1 MSKPPKPAIA
11 YLRVSAQGQQK
22 NDRGLEL
29 QQTRIYEF
37 ARHFGYEIVQEF
49 SDAHSCKDDGIS
61 RQDRPGAF
69 EASLLAR
76 GSGYPIIVDDLSR
89 FARNTNVLGQ
99 LIADG
104 RLTVID
110 AKMGVRVSR
119 VVEAGEAARSPHE
132 RKLISVSTKSA
143 LQKLKEQGVRLGNPT
158 NLEEAQAKG
167 AAKNKERAQSL
178 ARELAPVIQ
187 ELRRGGRETAQEIAD
202 GLNEQGYQASRGSPW
217 KTTNIR
223 RLISRVDELRGVRKL
238 GDEVERF
245 KDNLPADAIN

>member
-1 MSKPPKPAIA
+1 MSKPLKPAIA
-11 YLRVSAQGQQK
+11 YLRVSAQGQHE
-22 NDRGLEL
+22 NGDGIEL

-49 SDAHSCKDDGIS
+49 SDAHFCKDDHIS
-61 RQDRPGAF
+61 RQNRPGAF
-69 EASLLAR
+69 EASLLASR
-76 GSGYPIIVDDLSR
+76 NGYPIIVDELSY

-110 AKMGVRVSR
+110 AKMGVSVSR
-119 VVEAGEAARSPHE
+119 VVKAGEAARAQHE
-132 RKLISVSTKSA
+132 REMISVSTKSA

-158 NLEEAQAKG
+158 NLEEAQTKG

-202 GLNEQGYQASRGSPW
+202 GLNEQGYQASRGNPW

-223 RLISRVDELRGVRKL
+223 RLISRVDALIGVRKL
-238 GDEVERF
+238 GDEVELY
-245 KDNLPADAIN
+245 KDNPLGGVLN